1 MNILYGVQAT
11 GNGHITRARAMAP
24 ALQEQGLNV
33 DYLFSGRS
41 PDKLFD
47 MEPFGDY
54 RCRQGLSFCT
64 ERGKI
69 ALWPTAKAIK
79 PLNFF
84 RELVQLDVSTYDLII
99 SDFEPITAWAG
110 FMAGVPVV
118 GLGHQYAFMHPI
130 PQHRGSP
137 IARLVTRWFA
147 PAKVRLGLHWH
158 HFDQPILPPIA
169 PVSIKPLPVEKN
181 LYLVY
186 LPFECL
192 DSIRQFLQPFK
203 DYRFAIYH
211 PQAERTDEGHL
222 HFYPPSRS
230 GFHRTMAQACG
241 VIGNAGFGLASEAL
255 QIGKK
260 LLIKPLAGQPEQLS
274 NALTL
279 ELLELAQTMD
289 KLDPATAGQWLE
301 QGAMHKIDYPDV
313 ATAVAQWIAAGDL
326 TSISELANE
335 LWRKSSCVE
344 SRAFAVNVLGEW
356 LYLPELS

>member
-1 MNILYGVQAT
+1 MKILYGVQAT

-24 ALQEQGLNV
+24 ALQQQGLQV
-33 DYLFSGRS
+33 DYLFSGRR
-41 PDKLFD
+41 PEQLFD
-47 MEPFGDY
+47 MEPFGNY
-54 RCRQGLSFCT
+54 RCRQGLSFRT
-64 ERGKI
+64 HQGKV

-79 PLNFF
+79 PSVFF
-84 RELVQLDVSTYDLII
+84 REVRDLDVSDYDLII

-110 FMAGVPVV
+110 FLAKKPVV

-130 PQHRGSP
+130 PQQRGSLL
-137 IARLVTRWFA
+137 ARVVTRWFA

-169 PVSIKPLPVEKN
+169 PVSVAPQAKVEG

-192 DSIRQFLQPFK
+192 GAIRRLLAPFK
-203 DYRFAIYH
+203 QYRFAIYH
-211 PQAERTDEGHL
+211 PEAERADEGNL
-222 HFYPPSRS
+222 QFYPPSRS

-255 QIGKK
+255 QMGKK
-260 LLIKPLAGQPEQLS
+260 LLVKPLAGQPEQVS

-279 ELLELAQTMD
+279 ELLELAQVMD
-289 KLDPATAGQWLE
+289 QLDTSVAEKWLQQSPA
-301 QGAMHKIDYPDV
+301 HKIEYPDV
-313 ATAVAQWIAAGDL
+313 AAAVAQWIAAGDL
-326 TSISELANE
+326 TTITELAGE
-335 LWRKSSCVE
+335 LWRQSSCVE

-356 LYLPELS
+356 LYLPDMT